1 MSRTTIGL
9 DRVVLFI
16 VAIGLI
22 GVGAAGIA
30 WWLDLVSWLPA
41 RMDLSWARD
50 TVGQSWWPWVAG
62 VAGLVAVLV
71 GLRWLIGHLPDRAV
85 DDLTLSGSDPGG
97 RFRAAANPVARAAAQ
112 MLAGAPGV
120 RSASGKVLRER
131 GRLVARLTATIE
143 TRADLQAIAT
153 TADQLA
159 ADLGAVLG
167 RDDLR
172 CQVQLKTATRTRAQP
187 RVR

>member
-1 MSRTTIGL
+1 MSRVTVAF
-9 DRVVLFI
+9 DRVVTLALA
-16 VAIGLI
+16 VLVI

-143 TRADLQAIAT
+143 TRADLTAIAAA
-153 TADQLA
+153 ADQVA

-167 RDDLR
+167 RDDLY
-172 CQVQLKTATRTRAQP
+172 CQIKLKTATRARAEP